1 MNEIIFLWIT
11 VCMYVCIF
19 EGIMDAQLYT
29 DILRTALLPF
39 LSEYFPGGHRFMQ
52 VIVLILC
59 T

>member
-1 MNEIIFLWIT
+1 
-11 VCMYVCIF
+11 MYVCIF